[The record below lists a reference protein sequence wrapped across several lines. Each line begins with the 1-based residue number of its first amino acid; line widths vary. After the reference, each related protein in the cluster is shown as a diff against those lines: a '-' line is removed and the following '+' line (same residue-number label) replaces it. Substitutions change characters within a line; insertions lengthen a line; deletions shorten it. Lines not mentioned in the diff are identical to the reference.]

1 MREYYPKYSELPKD
15 IYNQVKAILQGY
27 DRLKKERLNVLYG
40 TPKREEG
47 RASGSVGDPTSMK
60 AVKLAAIDAKLEAID
75 QAAVV
80 MRAKYSAKTLEGF
93 DPIKAFWSYDYFNY
107 QHIRT
112 KTKPDGPCKRTWN
125 YYKYRLAAEIAKNLK
140 LF

>member
-27 DRLKKERLNVLYG
+27 DRLKKERLNILYG

-47 RASGSVGDPTSMK
+47 RPEGSVGDPTSMK

-75 QAAVV
+75 RAAVV

-107 QHIRT
+107 QHVR
-112 KTKPDGPCKRTWN
+112 KGENDDGPVYRTWRR
-125 YYKYRLAAEIAKNLK
+125 YRYRFAGEIAKNLK